1 VRVRVRVCVQDGGIC
16 VTGRD
21 TSGGRSCGDGDGWM
35 EMEVEGRRLVFSAG
49 WAGLLAPVY
58 AAWAL
63 GVALCLVHH
72 ASRNGAH
79 LEQHQ

>member
-1 VRVRVRVCVQDGGIC
+1 VRVRVCVCVQDIGIC
-16 VTGRD
+16 MTDRD
-21 TSGGRSCGDGDGWM
+21 TNGGRSCGDGDGWI

-49 WAGLLAPVY
+49 WAGLLVP
-58 AAWAL
+58 AWAL

>member
-1 VRVRVRVCVQDGGIC
+1 
-16 VTGRD
+16 
-21 TSGGRSCGDGDGWM
+21 M
-35 EMEVEGRRLVFSAG
+35 EMETDGWRWRWVFSTG

-79 LEQHQ
+79 LEQHE